1 MMKTH
6 FPRTSRGFTLIELMT
21 TLTIAVVLMLIAIPN
36 FVDFRRTSAL
46 ISAANELVASMQAGR
61 GEAMKRN
68 LRAIVAPTDGSS
80 WANGW
85 RVYVDTNNDQTYT
98 AGTDIL
104 IQQTGALPTYLSVT
118 ANSTATGTAPYI
130 MFNGSGFP
138 CASTGINCS
147 FSAVTMSINR
157 NDNSALVDSPSG
169 TRRVIL
175 APTGRIR
182 VCRPSSSTDTSCLA
196 SGNTN

>member
-6 FPRTSRGFTLIELMT
+6 FPHTSRGFTLVELMT

-118 ANSTATGTAPYI
+118 ANSTATGTAPYV
-130 MFNGSGFP
+130 MFDGSGFP
-138 CASTGINCS
+138 RASTGE
-147 FSAVTMSINR
+147 FGAMTMSINR

-175 APTGRIR
+175 APTGRIW